1 MGFLNDL
8 PDERRKNDLKIFIA
22 TKNHNKLKELE
33 RILKPMGFEVL
44 SENDLSEPLP
54 EVEET
59 GTTYEENALLKA
71 HSGLKVTG
79 IMTVADDSGLSVD
92 YLDGAPGVYSARY
105 SGEGA
110 TYESNNNKL
119 LAALD
124 GVPKE
129 KRTAVFVSTI
139 ACVFPDGREFTVR
152 GECHGYVADKCSG
165 TGGFGY
171 DPLFVCEAGCY
182 AELSP
187 EEKDRVSHRGIA
199 LRKFEKELKKIIDN
213 GEI

>member
-1 MGFLNDL
+1 
-8 PDERRKNDLKIFIA
+8 
-22 TKNHNKLKELE
+22 
-33 RILKPMGFEVL
+33 MGFEVL

-129 KRTAVFVSTI
+129 KRTAVFVSASSAPLTARWPCVEITI
-139 ACVFPDGREFTVR
+139 TYWAKSSITNRLW
-152 GECHGYVADKCSG
+152 KNW
-165 TGGFGY
+165 
-171 DPLFVCEAGCY
+171 
-182 AELSP
+182 
-187 EEKDRVSHRGIA
+187 
-199 LRKFEKELKKIIDN
+199 KKTA
-213 GEI
+213 